1 MTTSLSR
8 SSRYVVLFTAIGGLL
23 FDGVELGLM
32 PVASLSVSQSLL
44 GDAFTPA
51 LGGDWFARFTAALM
65 LGAAVGGIFLGSLGD
80 RIGRTRALGV
90 SVLFYSVFAGLG
102 AFVKTQEQMLV
113 LRFMVGLGVGGVWPN
128 AVALAAECWP
138 DKSRPI
144 IAGLMGVALNGG
156 ILMLS
161 QIARTWHITPES
173 WRWIFQLAAAPAVL
187 GLLALTVIP
196 ESPLWLAVRERRK
209 TAGSPAQMA
218 PSPPWGDDDV
228 GIHPSDPV
236 RIEPVS
242 HRPISAQSSGE
253 RRGKPSLC
261 PQKLCAISAWFA
273 DREAPGN
280 NALRELLSPPLLRL
294 TLIGILIGSIPM
306 VGAWAASKWMIPWAD
321 KVGGATEA
329 GYKAITQGWWA
340 LGAVLGSFTGAQIAA
355 WLGRRRAYAIIS
367 AATTIL
373 TSLMFLGTAP
383 LQASFLPI
391 VFAQGF
397 VATLFFG
404 WLPLY
409 LPELFPTRVRAAGS
423 GIAYNVGRFATALG
437 VLAAGALFAAM
448 GGSYPKV
455 GATCGLIYLLGLIV
469 IWWAPDTT
477 DKKLDA

>member
-1 MTTSLSR
+1 MSTPALSPR
-8 SSRYVVLFTAIGGLL
+8 ARYIVLFTAIGALL

-44 GDAFTPA
+44 GEAFTPT
-51 LGGDWFARFTAALM
+51 LGGDWFAQFTAALM

-102 AFVKTQEQMLV
+102 AYVKTQEQMLV
-113 LRFMVGLGVGGVWPN
+113 LRFLVGLGVGGVWPN

-144 IAGLMGVALNGG
+144 IAGLMGAALNAG

-161 QIARTWHITPES
+161 QIARGWPITPDS

-187 GLLALTVIP
+187 GVVALTLVP
-196 ESPLWLAVRERRK
+196 ESPLWLAASGARRNPGS
-209 TAGSPAQMA
+209 AGIPAGELRTQIFPAKAAGA
-218 PSPPWGDDDV
+218 P
-228 GIHPSDPV
+228 
-236 RIEPVS
+236 
-242 HRPISAQSSGE
+242 
-253 RRGKPSLC
+253 
-261 PQKLCAISAWFA
+261 
-273 DREAPGN
+273 N
-280 NALRELLSPPLLRL
+280 TLRELFRPPLLRL
-294 TLIGILIGSIPM
+294 TLIGVLIGSIPM

-321 KVGGATEA
+321 KVGGAAEA

-340 LGAVLGSFTGAQIAA
+340 LGAVLGSFFGAQIAA
-355 WLGRRRAYAIIS
+355 RLGRRRAYALIS
-367 AATTIL
+367 AATTVL
-373 TSLMFLGTAP
+373 TVLMFLGTAP

-409 LPELFPTRVRAAGS
+409 LPELFPTHVRAAGS

-477 DKKLDA
+477 NQKLKE